1 MTEISYLK
9 DMYSS
14 LLAKVIIHFESGFG
28 IGKRCLRIVAVLSP
42 IWNTNSELP
51 NCHGKRENT
60 RMANLCRKK
69 KQITLPSKTLKS
81 VQVPTI
87 PI

>member
-69 KQITLPSKTLKS
+69 KTNKLLSLVKL
-81 VQVPTI
+81 
-87 PI
+87 